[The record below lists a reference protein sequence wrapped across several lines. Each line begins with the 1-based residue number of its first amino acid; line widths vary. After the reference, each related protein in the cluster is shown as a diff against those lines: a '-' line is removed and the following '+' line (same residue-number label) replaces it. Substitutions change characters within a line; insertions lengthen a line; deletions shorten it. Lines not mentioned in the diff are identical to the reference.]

1 MTVGQAIAGSYPYA
15 VGKSRLSALP
25 TLIVSACALFNFV
38 LCFLNTAGFPISGA
52 HVVLCEMLLVSLS
65 VAFGFYRA
73 DKERYFWLVILIAQF
88 VLLSFLSIVRDE
100 MLLKA
105 FRDVM
110 IMPVFVAL
118 GLASGKINFSKPLL
132 WLGAFIGAV
141 ALFEAFSLNTF
152 TNFFNIKDYYI
163 AKGYS
168 AESFQYTSED
178 VFVSGIRPG
187 GRFFPFPFEIHRISS
202 VFLEPVSLG
211 FYAFISGLYF
221 VAMKDRLPRRQVFLA
236 VFITLF
242 LIWLGD
248 ARMAFGSL
256 MIVIMLRPLFARLDH
271 RLTVLVFP
279 AALLAGYILI
289 ESQMINLEGEGLGA
303 RTLWTFQGIWETKDA
318 QFFGLKHYGIDMV
331 DSGFLY
337 LISYQGIWGFLL
349 YWLPPIFFKGKLS
362 KEARVYWFGATIF
375 LASGFM
381 VSYAIFTIKT
391 ASLLWFCYGYIIAR
405 TRQKEDIA

>member
-187 GRFFPFPFEIHRISS
+187 GRFFLFPLKYTGFRPFFWSPF
-202 VFLEPVSLG
+202 L
-211 FYAFISGLYF
+211 
-221 VAMKDRLPRRQVFLA
+221 
-236 VFITLF
+236 
-242 LIWLGD
+242 
-248 ARMAFGSL
+248 
-256 MIVIMLRPLFARLDH
+256 
-271 RLTVLVFP
+271 
-279 AALLAGYILI
+279 
-289 ESQMINLEGEGLGA
+289 
-303 RTLWTFQGIWETKDA
+303 
-318 QFFGLKHYGIDMV
+318 
-331 DSGFLY
+331 
-337 LISYQGIWGFLL
+337 
-349 YWLPPIFFKGKLS
+349 
-362 KEARVYWFGATIF
+362 
-375 LASGFM
+375 SGFM
-381 VSYAIFTIKT
+381 LSFQVFIS
-391 ASLLWFCYGYIIAR
+391 
-405 TRQKEDIA
+405 